1 MKKGDTLELEITR
14 YAAEGKG
21 IAKINRNII
30 KPAQD
35 IEQQDKNE
43 ENYVVFVQGAYPGDK
58 VTAQLRKI
66 KKSYAEA
73 VIDNNFSIRG

>member
-1 MKKGDTLELEITR
+1 MKKGDTLELEIIKH
-14 YAAEGKG
+14 AAEGKG

-30 KPAQD
+30 KPAED
-35 IEQQDKNE
+35 AQQQKNYE

-73 VIDNNFSIRG
+73 E